1 MEGPKCA
8 SGKRLQNGPAR
19 MARMAEGGSSR
30 KGEGNPHTPQ
40 RAGEVESQTW
50 RAGLRQDSKMTGERP
65 VLDCV
70 GGPAQR
76 TETWV
81 DLPGLPST
89 QRPPLLAVHCH
100 HQGVILFSVRG
111 RMHGRRQQAACTQ
124 HWHRPGGTRED
135 GAKAE
140 RECRARM
147 SSELLA
153 RRCSMERHST
163 PNAQARCAPRSQPG
177 HEQPPVQCSAAHQL
191 PPEPAGGAVFFI
203 FWRLQN
209 LSCPGPGFH
218 GPKVGSVSTR
228 GTTGNIGCAR
238 GHGWSRTER
247 WTAEIGP
254 EDWTSGTAH
263 RVFGWTL
270 PIPSTTGL
278 PQFPCCCRRPALHSR
293 ERRRLDDAVTA
304 MLETWH
310 MRECEVKICRHG
322 SDVES
327 LSSVSAGVSRIAF
340 RTSSVGGLCVL
351 DVER

>member
-1 MEGPKCA
+1 
-8 SGKRLQNGPAR
+8 
-19 MARMAEGGSSR
+19 
-30 KGEGNPHTPQ
+30 
-40 RAGEVESQTW
+40 
-50 RAGLRQDSKMTGERP
+50 
-65 VLDCV
+65 
-70 GGPAQR
+70 
-76 TETWV
+76 
-81 DLPGLPST
+81 
-89 QRPPLLAVHCH
+89 
-100 HQGVILFSVRG
+100 
-111 RMHGRRQQAACTQ
+111 
-124 HWHRPGGTRED
+124 
-135 GAKAE
+135 
-140 RECRARM
+140 M

-191 PPEPAGGAVFFI
+191 PPEPAGGAIFFI

-218 GPKVGSVSTR
+218 GPKVDSVSTR

-247 WTAEIGP
+247 GRPRLALKIGLLELPTACSAGLCQSRRRQ
-254 EDWTSGTAH
+254 D
-263 RVFGWTL
+263 F
-270 PIPSTTGL
+270 PSSHAAVAG
-278 PQFPCCCRRPALHSR
+278 RRCTVD

-327 LSSVSAGVSRIAF
+327 LLSVSAGVSRIAF

>member
-1 MEGPKCA
+1 
-8 SGKRLQNGPAR
+8 
-19 MARMAEGGSSR
+19 
-30 KGEGNPHTPQ
+30 
-40 RAGEVESQTW
+40 
-50 RAGLRQDSKMTGERP
+50 MTGERV
-65 VLDCV
+65 VLYCV

-135 GAKAE
+135 EAKAE
-140 RECRARM
+140 RECRASCSRDDAAWNVAQRPTPKLGVRRAV
-147 SSELLA
+147 SPGTSN
-153 RRCSMERHST
+153 RRCSAVLHISSVPSQQEEPYSLFFGGCRTSLVLDRGSMVPRLIASRRGGPPEISV
-163 PNAQARCAPRSQPG
+163 APGAMGGPG
-177 HEQPPVQCSAAHQL
+177 QRGGRPRLALKIGLLELPTACSAGLCQSRRRQDFPSSHAAV
-191 PPEPAGGAVFFI
+191 AG
-203 FWRLQN
+203 
-209 LSCPGPGFH
+209 
-218 GPKVGSVSTR
+218 
-228 GTTGNIGCAR
+228 
-238 GHGWSRTER
+238 
-247 WTAEIGP
+247 
-254 EDWTSGTAH
+254 
-263 RVFGWTL
+263 
-270 PIPSTTGL
+270 
-278 PQFPCCCRRPALHSR
+278 RRCTVD

-310 MRECEVKICRHG
+310 TRECEVKICRHG

-327 LSSVSAGVSRIAF
+327 LLSVSAGVSRIAF